1 MTEPATHEAPPSMAA
16 VQEAIV
22 AEMAGLDDPLRK
34 YEYLVST
41 GRALEDPGESIR
53 QQGHAV
59 PGCQSQVWIRAEL
72 QDGRLRLQA
81 DSDAM
86 ITRGIIAL
94 LLRVLD
100 GRTPAEILAADLFF
114 LDRTGLQAH
123 LSPSRANGLAN
134 MVREIR
140 NRAEAAAGKGHI
152 PETRGLPA

>member
-1 MTEPATHEAPPSMAA
+1 MTEPGTHEAPPSMAS
-16 VQEAIV
+16 VQDAIV

-34 YEYLVST
+34 YEYLVSM
-41 GRALEDPGESIR
+41 GRALEDPGDFVR
-53 QQGHAV
+53 QQAHAV

-100 GRTPAEILAADLFF
+100 GRTPAEILDADLFF

-123 LSPSRANGLAN
+123 LSPSRANGLAH
-134 MVREIR
+134 MVQQIR
-140 NRAEAAAGKGHI
+140 ARAEAAAGKGST
-152 PETRGLPA
+152 PETRG

>member
-34 YEYLVST
+34 YEYLVSM
-41 GRALEDPGESIR
+41 GRALDDPGDSIR
-53 QQGHAV
+53 QQAHAV

-100 GRTPAEILAADLFF
+100 GRTPAEILDADLFF

-123 LSPSRANGLAN
+123 LSPSRANGLAS

-140 NRAEAAAGKGHI
+140 NRAEAAAGKGST
-152 PETRGLPA
+152 PETRG